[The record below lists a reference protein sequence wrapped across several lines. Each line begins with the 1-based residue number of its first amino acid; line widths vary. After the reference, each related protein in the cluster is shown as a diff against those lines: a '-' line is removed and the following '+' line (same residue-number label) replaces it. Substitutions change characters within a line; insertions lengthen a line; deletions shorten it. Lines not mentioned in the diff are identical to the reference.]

1 MYYQKKY
8 FEFFFSVFSAQSS
21 NNGSNFN
28 RPRPRHTNKGG
39 TAGMPPV
46 SSSLPASAVT
56 AAPYIPTSFQ
66 SGGGAADYLPPHHH
80 HHHITYATY
89 EAPPPPMG
97 KKNICTNNLLILYN

>member
-1 MYYQKKY
+1 
-8 FEFFFSVFSAQSS
+8 
-21 NNGSNFN
+21 
-28 RPRPRHTNKGG
+28 
-39 TAGMPPV
+39 MPQV

-66 SGGGAADYLPPHHH
+66 SGGGAADYLPHHH

-97 KKNICTNNLLILYN
+97 KKNMP

>member
-1 MYYQKKY
+1 
-8 FEFFFSVFSAQSS
+8 
-21 NNGSNFN
+21 
-28 RPRPRHTNKGG
+28 
-39 TAGMPPV
+39 MPQV

-66 SGGGAADYLPPHHH
+66 SGGGAADYLPHHH

-97 KKNICTNNLLILYN
+97 K

>member
-1 MYYQKKY
+1 
-8 FEFFFSVFSAQSS
+8 
-21 NNGSNFN
+21 
-28 RPRPRHTNKGG
+28 
-39 TAGMPPV
+39 MPPV

-66 SGGGAADYLPPHHH
+66 SGAGAADYLPPHHH

-97 KKNICTNNLLILYN
+97 KKNKL